1 MLAGVYCHRLFL
13 AMNGGLQSNHMK
25 KLIITAGHS
34 LTKGGASANGLKE
47 EFLAIELRDLIT
59 DAIYQLDPT
68 VKVWEDTDTDPLSVV
83 IAKTKAVATKDDILF
98 DVHFN
103 SASNKATAGTEAFIA
118 VNAREKSRRIA
129 ERITELTAGMLQTK
143 NRGVKLENQSQHS
156 RLGMLHSAASS
167 VLYEVQ
173 FISNPQA
180 MATYNEMKERLA
192 TGIANILIQEL
203 NK

>member
-1 MLAGVYCHRLFL
+1 
-13 AMNGGLQSNHMK
+13 MK

-34 LTKGGASANGLKE
+34 LKAGGASANGLKE
-47 EFLAIELRDLIT
+47 ELLAIELRDLIT

-83 IAKTKAVATKDDILF
+83 IAKTKAVAAKDDILF

-103 SASNKATAGTEAFIA
+103 SASNKSTAGTEAFIA

-173 FISNPQA
+173 FISNPEA

-192 TGIANILIQEL
+192 VGIANILIQEL

>member
-1 MLAGVYCHRLFL
+1 
-13 AMNGGLQSNHMK
+13 MK

-34 LTKGGASANGLKE
+34 LKAGGASVNGLKE
-47 EFLAIELRDLIT
+47 ELLAIELRDLIA
-59 DAIYQLDPT
+59 DAIHELDPT
-68 VKVWEDTDTDPLSVV
+68 VKGWEDTDTDSLSTV
-83 IAKTKAVATKDDILF
+83 IAKTKAVATANDILF
-98 DVHFN
+98 DIHFN
-103 SASNKATAGTEAFIA
+103 AGPKTTAGTEAFIA

-173 FISNPQA
+173 FISNPEA

-192 TGIANILIQEL
+192 MGIANILLQEL